1 MRAHEFITEASNL
14 GKMSK
19 RQNYATKG
27 VNIFADGEPFDSN
40 YILNRVMMAVASSDG
55 INDIDVHKDS
65 WAGKYKS
72 AHPYT
77 KEEQEMLKAAYKA
90 AGVKWRDIN
99 HGDMES
105 SELESTGNTS
115 PIKPFKGY
123 KK

>member
-27 VNIFADGEPFDSN
+27 VNIFADNVPMDSD
-40 YILNRVMMAVASSDG
+40 YTLNRVMMAVACADG
-55 INDIDVHKDS
+55 INDVDVPQDS
-65 WAGKYKS
+65 WVGKYKT

-90 AGVKWRDIN
+90 AGVNWHDLNK
-99 HGDMES
+99 GDLDS
-105 SELESTGNTS
+105 DELESTSKVS